1 MELEPTE
8 IRLLFDPPLLREFA
22 ILLWPLIYS
31 VMLFLYF
38 LIYSNFFILFL
49 ISSFIWLIFYSSILL
64 FVDKFIFFKS
74 SVEWFKLLSSLL
86 LRFIFY
92 LLGLL
97 FLFSFLWMRLLI
109 YWFFYL
115 LVRSLLVLRLYFSLW
130 N

>member
-97 FLFSFLWMRLLI
+97 VLFSFLWMRLLI